1 MIKLFILLAMSF
13 FFSGVE
19 TAVTAISEP
28 LLSERAKKGDK
39 KAKILLKLKQK
50 PDKLLGTLLLGNNLV
65 NIALTALST
74 SMLIDIFGPAKGVAL
89 ATFGVSFMVLI
100 FAEILPKTYAINQTI
115 PFAFAVAYPLNFIV
129 WILGPVVV
137 CLNAV
142 SKVVLKLFPKKNTDS
157 ESDLL
162 KEELRGRLSMS
173 NKNMPERGILRGV
186 LDLDE
191 VAIGD
196 ILTDRGRLVSL
207 NVQTPIPEILKFLPC
222 IEYYGRKKIYE
233 E

>member
-19 TAVTAISEP
+19 TAVTALSMP

-162 KEELRGRLSMS
+162 KEELRGSKCYLFSS
-173 NKNMPERGILRGV
+173 
-186 LDLDE
+186 
-191 VAIGD
+191 
-196 ILTDRGRLVSL
+196 
-207 NVQTPIPEILKFLPC
+207 
-222 IEYYGRKKIYE
+222 
-233 E
+233 